1 MKTDVKVS
9 LYPDYGGNMTEGNR
23 KYCLD
28 LTNDEILLWCKDK
41 GYPKFRADQISE
53 WLSTGVT
60 DTSLMTNL
68 PSDMKTKLEED
79 FVFSDLKII
88 DEFISSIDGTRKLV
102 YLMPDGNIIETVI
115 MRYKT
120 GLSVC
125 ISSQAGCKMGCS
137 FCASAKA
144 GFGRSLSAGEMAAQV
159 LVSQHHVNEKIR
171 SVVVMGIGEPFDNYD
186 ELLRFIGIMN
196 NPDGAN
202 LGARHIT
209 VSTCGLVPKIEAF
222 TKEKLQV
229 NLAISLHA
237 PNDELRR
244 ELMPVASRYSL
255 SELMNACRE
264 YVDKT
269 GRRIT
274 FEYSL
279 FNEVNDTFAC
289 AEQLSRLLK
298 GLNCHVNLIAA
309 NEFPGSPYKRSSA
322 KRVTAFRKALENK
335 GINATLRRE
344 MGTDIM
350 AACGQLRR
358 GKEEERQGQ
367 V

>member
-1 MKTDVKVS
+1 MDDLKT
-9 LYPDYGGNMTEGNR
+9 
-23 KYCLD
+23 
-28 LTNDEILLWCKDK
+28 WCDTQHV
-41 GYPKFRADQISE
+41 PSFRAKQIYK
-53 WLSTGVT
+53 WLSSGVI
-60 DTSLMTNL
+60 DTSEMTNIPKDL
-68 PSDMKTKLEED
+68 RAKLEED
-79 FVFSDLKII
+79 FIFGGMTVIN
-88 DEFISSIDGTRKLV
+88 EFVSQIDGTVKLV
-102 YLMPDGNIIETVI
+102 YRLYDGNVIETVI

-120 GLSVC
+120 GLSIC
-125 ISSQAGCKMGCS
+125 ISSQAGCRMGCT
-137 FCASAKA
+137 FCASAKL
-144 GFGRSLSAGEMAAQV
+144 GFGRSLTSGEMLAQV
-159 LVSQHHVNEKIR
+159 LLSQKHVGERIH

-186 ELLRFIGIMN
+186 NTIGFIRLATDSEGL
-196 NPDGAN
+196 N

-209 VSTCGLVPKIEAF
+209 ISTCGLVDKIDEF
-222 TKEKLQV
+222 TALDLQV

-244 ELMPVASRYSL
+244 ELMPVASAYSIA
-255 SELMNACRE
+255 ELMDACRE
-264 YVDKT
+264 YVNKT

-289 AEQLSRLLK
+289 AEQLARLLK

-309 NEFPGSPYKRSSA
+309 NEFPGGIYKRCTP
-322 KRVTAFRKALENK
+322 KRVEAFRKALESK

-344 MGTDIM
+344 MGSDIM

-358 GKEEERQGQ
+358 GIEERKSE

>member
-1 MKTDVKVS
+1 
-9 LYPDYGGNMTEGNR
+9 
-23 KYCLD
+23 
-28 LTNDEILLWCKDK
+28 
-41 GYPKFRADQISE
+41 
-53 WLSTGVT
+53 
-60 DTSLMTNL
+60 MTNI
-68 PSDMKTKLEED
+68 PAAMRQKLEED
-79 FVFSDLKII
+79 FLFSDMKII
-88 DEFISSIDGTRKLV
+88 DEFISKIDDTRKLV
-102 YLMPDGNIIETVI
+102 YLLPDGNIIETVI

-120 GLSVC
+120 GLSIC

-144 GFGRSLSAGEMAAQV
+144 GFGRSLTAGEMVAQV
-159 LVSQHHVNEKIR
+159 LMAQDHIGEKIR
-171 SVVVMGIGEPFDNYD
+171 TVVVMGIGEPFDNYD
-186 ELLRFIGIMN
+186 NLMGFIKIMN
-196 NPDGAN
+196 NPDGIN
-202 LGARHIT
+202 MGARHIT
-209 VSTCGLVPKIEAF
+209 VSTCGLVPKIREF

-244 ELMPVASRYSL
+244 ELMPVASAYSIA
-255 SELMNACRE
+255 ELMDACRE
-264 YVDKT
+264 YVNKT

-289 AEQLSRLLK
+289 AEQLSKLLK

-309 NEFPGSPYKRSSA
+309 NEFPGGIYKRCTP
-322 KRVTAFRKALENK
+322 KRVEAFRKALESK

-344 MGTDIM
+344 MGSDIM

-358 GKEEERQGQ
+358 GIEERKGE